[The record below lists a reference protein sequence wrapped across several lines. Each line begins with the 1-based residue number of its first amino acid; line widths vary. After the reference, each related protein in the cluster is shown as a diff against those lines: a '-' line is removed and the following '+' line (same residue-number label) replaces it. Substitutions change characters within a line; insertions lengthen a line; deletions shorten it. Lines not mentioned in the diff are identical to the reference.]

1 MLFLTVVDFFP
12 TIGNSIVK
20 VIVAAVSYLHE
31 NDIVHRDL
39 KTGNVLVDNS
49 HYNST
54 LDSAEMCRGILNE
67 KPIICKLG
75 DLSEGR
81 SQATQ
86 TKTIVSNVTKMVN
99 RGSPAFM
106 APEISLDQ
114 YILETASIEQL
125 KAIDNWALL
134 MTIFI
139 VMNPDQEYPFELDV
153 KEQQNTKK
161 QTSQLNLLRQ
171 HLKEK
176 LFPSSSPSY
185 LSMQASYLQKIREV
199 FHKAVSFVP
208 EERKTVHCLK
218 SLLENQA
225 HVFIVPLSVS
235 QLTALE
241 QYDRGKISGGS
252 DFQIMSRPDNDATN
266 ACSFL
271 CLGIID
277 RFSSEDLQTFDMER
291 FVVTVESIILDFSR
305 KVNKVRDYSMMPDIR
320 EAYDILS
327 KNKLLSHVFDF
338 TKIFVYNYEV
348 HSFELQSKFLQ
359 QLQTAKIQFNRKRRI
374 ILLWYSIL
382 VHTYL
387 TLEF

>member
-1 MLFLTVVDFFP
+1 
-12 TIGNSIVK
+12 
-20 VIVAAVSYLHE
+20 
-31 NDIVHRDL
+31 
-39 KTGNVLVDNS
+39 
-49 HYNST
+49 
-54 LDSAEMCRGILNE
+54 
-67 KPIICKLG
+67 
-75 DLSEGR
+75 
-81 SQATQ
+81 
-86 TKTIVSNVTKMVN
+86 MVN

-106 APEISLDQ
+106 APETSLDQ
-114 YILETASIEQL
+114 YMLETASIEQL
-125 KAIDNWALL
+125 KAIDNWTLL

-291 FVVTVESIILDFSR
+291 FAAIVESIILDFSR
-305 KVNKVRDYSMMPDIR
+305 EVNNVHDYSMMPDIR
-320 EAYDILS
+320 KAYDILS

-338 TKIFVYNYEV
+338 TKIGIPE
-348 HSFELQSKFLQ
+348 FLDSG
-359 QLQTAKIQFNRKRRI
+359 RKS
-374 ILLWYSIL
+374 W
-382 VHTYL
+382 
-387 TLEF
+387 TLDFAQEQIKKK